1 MYKRQGLRE
10 IASALPLD
18 RLMIETDCPYMAP
31 VPYRGKRCEPA
42 YVAEVAKT
50 LALVKNVEPDYAAAV
65 TTDTAKNFFGL
76 N

>member
-1 MYKRQGLRE
+1 
-10 IASALPLD
+10 
-18 RLMIETDCPYMAP
+18 MIETDCPYMAP

-50 LALVKNVEPDYAAAV
+50 LALVKNLEPDYAAAV